1 MNHRWPLWP
10 VLANIARP
18 DAGMV
23 CFRSRLGGT
32 QASSSSPV
40 TMELA
45 WVFVDGKLSMRLFV
59 SPLTTLRA

>member
-1 MNHRWPLWP
+1 
-10 VLANIARP
+10 LANIARP

-23 CFRSRLGGT
+23 CFRSRLGGI